1 MYNIRQR
8 IHYVEY
14 KLLKLPSVFNLDNV
28 RCRFLLSSSS
38 VISTTEYEQHCCR
51 PHSALIQSANGSHMW
66 HWRAFP
72 HWIHSRRKCAPI
84 PIEWWIRKRKRNVHK
99 KKITVIQRRERG
111 EEYSIEMSFLAPL
124 YSLVAYCHGTLW
136 VGGIGLRII
145 LWILF
150 LLCHPQRKMENYSI
164 ILNSLV
170 GNWEIN
176 EHPEGRGNKIFL
188 KQGKRDGDGDG
199 VSLTRQMSV
208 LWQLNDN
215 SGFHRPWNIIMG
227 TTTSRCLIFVKLIL
241 LRLLPLLY

>member
-1 MYNIRQR
+1 MQ
-8 IHYVEY
+8 
-14 KLLKLPSVFNLDNV
+14 
-28 RCRFLLSSSS
+28 
-38 VISTTEYEQHCCR
+38 
-51 PHSALIQSANGSHMW
+51 
-66 HWRAFP
+66 
-72 HWIHSRRKCAPI
+72 
-84 PIEWWIRKRKRNVHK
+84 K
-99 KKITVIQRRERG
+99 KKITAIQRRESG

-188 KQGKRDGDGDG
+188 KQGNRDGDGDGDG

-208 LWQLNDN
+208 L
-215 SGFHRPWNIIMG
+215 
-227 TTTSRCLIFVKLIL
+227 
-241 LRLLPLLY
+241 